1 MSGIGSLFSGSENG
15 QGIDLSMIG
24 SVLNGVMNSDKGS
37 KRSAKSVE
45 AKQEPGIDLEGIV
58 NMGSMLMSQ
67 NGNSDLMMG
76 LIPMLLSNFGIDNN
90 EVDGASNKMHDH
102 SGHSWYM
109 PPIVENLHVMWD
121 HFSNSELGQT
131 LWKKSGLSKFVG
143 QMLDSK
149 GRIQYEKLLDS
160 FENPSLRR
168 KWIRSLTNYVG
179 EWISYISD
187 PQIQQRY
194 LNTAQ
199 FVGNSFL
206 KSQGFPKSAMF
217 DSMRPVESLS
227 RYFAT
232 LKRLKFNSFAVY

>member
-1 MSGIGSLFSGSENG
+1 
-15 QGIDLSMIG
+15 MIG